1 MAVTRSMTRNRT
13 EKRRIYAQR
22 VRSSL
27 CRKLTTAKCR
37 RRRKTKCKYAM
48 GPKRSFCRKRKNQRS

>member
-1 MAVTRSMTRNRT
+1 MAVTRT
-13 EKRRIYAQR
+13 EKKRIYAQR

-37 RRRKTKCKYAM
+37 RRRKTKCKYER